1 MKSCRC
7 SRAEMLMLVAGLG
20 LLGPAGCGSRSG
32 PPIYPPA
39 VPSDAAR
46 KAVELYDTDK
56 NGFLDAAELE
66 KAPALR
72 VAFPNASQVTEEDI
86 AARFASWK
94 ENKVGRLQ
102 FTIAVHRNGRPLA
115 GATVTLVPESFLGG
129 EFKAA
134 TGKTDRAGT
143 ASPSVPLDGPD
154 DVPGVPPGFYR
165 IEITKA
171 GENIPAKYNT
181 QTILGGEVPQMDATK
196 WRFDLQY

>member
-1 MKSCRC
+1 MKSCRFTR
-7 SRAEMLMLVAGLG
+7 SKILMLVVGLG
-20 LLGPAGCGSRSG
+20 LLGPAGCGSRSSRA
-32 PPIYPPA
+32 IYPPA

-46 KAVELYDTDK
+46 KAIELYDTDK

-72 VAFPNASQVTEEDI
+72 VAFPNASKVTEEDI
-86 AARFASWK
+86 AARFASWQ
-94 ENKVGRLQ
+94 ENRIGRLS
-102 FTIAVHRNGRPLA
+102 FTIAVQHNGRPLPD
-115 GATVTLVPESFLGG
+115 ATVTLVPESFLGG
-129 EFKAA
+129 EFKVA

-143 ASPSVPLDGPD
+143 ASPSVPLADPD

-181 QTILGGEVPQMDATK
+181 QTILGGEVPQMDASK
-196 WRFDLQY
+196 WRFDLRY